1 MIQDETT
8 KINFDLLKI
17 YDKLINLEDLK
28 LELKSYIKYKRMNEK
43 ISWKDLIYWLKSSV
57 KKI

>member
-8 KINFDLLKI
+8 KIIFDLLKI

>member
-8 KINFDLLKI
+8 KINIDLLKI

-43 ISWKDLIYWLKSSV
+43 ISWKDLIYWLKSSI